1 MAGAQSAN
9 PLGRNP
15 FATNVQSN
23 STTGSFASASPFGA
37 DADEPTELDT
47 KMTISDVKKDW
58 ADPPVVTPVF
68 DPVVSG
74 NSLKA
79 VLENL
84 KKIPK
89 SHEWGKGGGSIRP
102 ILKRS
107 DDKKSYIVELK
118 GTFDLKLVK
127 WTDYEKMTEAQKG
140 SWDNMIANLTVHEQE
155 HVYIAYRGAEELV
168 MNLKGLDIA
177 AANRL
182 IAANVAETKR
192 KQTEFDSPAQT
203 DHGFKD
209 YSAFP
214 QIVLDTSA
222 DPP

>member
-1 MAGAQSAN
+1 M
-9 PLGRNP
+9 
-15 FATNVQSN
+15 
-23 STTGSFASASPFGA
+23 
-37 DADEPTELDT
+37 
-47 KMTISDVKKDW
+47 
-58 ADPPVVTPVF
+58 
-68 DPVVSG
+68 
-74 NSLKA
+74 
-79 VLENL
+79 
-84 KKIPK
+84 
-89 SHEWGKGGGSIRP
+89 GKGGGSIRP

-155 HVYIAYRGAEELV
+155 HVYIAEELV
-168 MNLKGLDIA
+168 TKLIGLDIA
-177 AANRL
+177 TANWL

-203 DHGFKD
+203 DHGFKN

-214 QIVLDTSA
+214 QIVLDTTA